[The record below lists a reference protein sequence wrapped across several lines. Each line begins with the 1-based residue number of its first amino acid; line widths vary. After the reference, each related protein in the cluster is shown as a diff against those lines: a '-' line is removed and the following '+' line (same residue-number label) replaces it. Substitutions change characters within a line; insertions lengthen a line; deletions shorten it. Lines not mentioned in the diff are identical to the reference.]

1 MVLFHQHRVVHR
13 WGQEK
18 LQKLHKKQAIQHDSQ
33 SQWLLYKSERNKV
46 NIEIRKAKSKYFCE
60 KIEHCTLSKNVK
72 KSWSLINAISGR
84 KRKSPSIKEL
94 LINDTIVSD
103 DKVIA
108 ESFNDFFTNIG
119 INLAA
124 ESDQLYNNL
133 GDDPNFH
140 QHQCPGTRFY
150 FSDISVSNVAL
161 RLQNLKASKA
171 TGVDN
176 IPAKVLKAV
185 SHIIAPSLTVIF
197 KQSLSTGI
205 YINDWK
211 LARVSPI
218 YKSEDRKKC
227 ENYRP
232 ISILPI
238 ISKVFER
245 EVFTQ
250 IYEYLNENS
259 LLSKSQSGFRPKHGT
274 VGALIQM
281 CDQWLSDMDKG
292 KINGVVFLDI
302 RKAFDSI
309 NHKILLRKLKNQFGI
324 HDIELKWFESYLT
337 NREQICLV
345 NGHTSLPKKIRCG
358 VPQGSILGPLLFL
371 LYVNDMPD
379 HLKKTTPYLY
389 ADDTQI
395 SSSSYDFETLAQ
407 NLNDDLNNIQRWL
420 LKNKLQHHP
429 TKTKVMFIAS
439 SYNLINK
446 IGNTPI
452 LMNNTPIPRT
462 SKYTCLGMD
471 IDEKLTWDAHIDSI
485 CSKVSAGIGA
495 MKRIK
500 PFVPPAT
507 LQTIYKAL
515 IQPYFD
521 YCSPLWDTCG
531 KTLQHKLQKFQ
542 SRAARVITGASYDI
556 RSTDVL
562 DALGW
567 QTLDVKRLEN
577 KLIMM
582 YKILNNHTAPN
593 LNECFCKRNTIQSNY
608 NLRSSD
614 TDLCLP
620 KPTSEFL
627 KKTFRYSGAM
637 QWNHLSEDLKNSET
651 LSSFKRKIR
660 QA

>member
-1 MVLFHQHRVVHR
+1 ML
-13 WGQEK
+13 
-18 LQKLHKKQAIQHDSQ
+18 
-33 SQWLLYKSERNKV
+33 
-46 NIEIRKAKSKYFCE
+46 
-60 KIEHCTLSKNVK
+60 
-72 KSWSLINAISGR
+72 
-84 KRKSPSIKEL
+84 
-94 LINDTIVSD
+94 
-103 DKVIA
+103 
-108 ESFNDFFTNIG
+108 SFNK
-119 INLAA
+119 
-124 ESDQLYNNL
+124 
-133 GDDPNFH
+133 
-140 QHQCPGTRFY
+140 
-150 FSDISVSNVAL
+150 L
-161 RLQNLKASKA
+161 RPLN
-171 TGVDN
+171 
-176 IPAKVLKAV
+176 AV
-185 SHIIAPSLTVIF
+185 
-197 KQSLSTGI
+197 
-205 YINDWK
+205 
-211 LARVSPI
+211 ARVSPI

-250 IYEYLNENS
+250 IYKYLNENS

-274 VGALIQM
+274 VGAHIQM

-292 KINGVVFLDI
+292 EINGVVFLDI

-337 NREQICLV
+337 NREQVCLV

-358 VPQGSILGPLLFL
+358 VPQGSIPEPLLFL

-452 LMNNTPIPRT
+452 LMNNTPVPRT
-462 SKYTCLGMD
+462 SKYTFLGMD

-485 CSKVSAGIGA
+485 CSKVSGGIGA

-500 PFVPPAT
+500 PFAPPAT
-507 LQTIYKAL
+507 LQTI
-515 IQPYFD
+515 
-521 YCSPLWDTCG
+521 
-531 KTLQHKLQKFQ
+531 
-542 SRAARVITGASYDI
+542 
-556 RSTDVL
+556 
-562 DALGW
+562 
-567 QTLDVKRLEN
+567 
-577 KLIMM
+577 
-582 YKILNNHTAPN
+582 
-593 LNECFCKRNTIQSNY
+593 
-608 NLRSSD
+608 
-614 TDLCLP
+614 
-620 KPTSEFL
+620 
-627 KKTFRYSGAM
+627 
-637 QWNHLSEDLKNSET
+637 
-651 LSSFKRKIR
+651 
-660 QA
+660 